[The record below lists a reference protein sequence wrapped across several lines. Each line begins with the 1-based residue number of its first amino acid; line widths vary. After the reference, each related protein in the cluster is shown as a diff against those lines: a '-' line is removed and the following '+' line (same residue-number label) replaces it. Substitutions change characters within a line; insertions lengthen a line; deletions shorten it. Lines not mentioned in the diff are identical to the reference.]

1 MRRPSHRQPSRPFAK
16 TRTNPPSG
24 RRRRVAEPL
33 STRRRFSVHA
43 AAASTSVLAMAAVVV
58 FAGLVAPTGQPV
70 EATAEAATTDDSTID
85 ASGVTAPFEEAKP
98 DEPRITSDLSV
109 AEAPVTGGTVITVE
123 GTELTSV
130 ASVSIGGLTAPI
142 VAATDET
149 LSFETPAVSAESVG
163 SLAVQFLDASGEP
176 VVVGPATS
184 TASVASVGV
193 ALDNPAPLAPTSSPA
208 PLSLSLTLTY
218 VPDPR
223 VVSQMDYVMAH
234 WSDYNTAEFTVISG
248 NDCMNFTSQ
257 SLLARG
263 WVMDAG
269 WFYDASTGAYSPSW
283 VSSTAFR
290 DYLAT
295 RPDLGVELDDSQRD
309 LVKVGDIAQFDW
321 DSSGDRDH
329 TAIVSRVERTES
341 GTRIWV
347 AGHTKDSDYWD
358 VDEAL
363 TTGGGTVHYWSLN

>member
-1 MRRPSHRQPSRPFAK
+1 
-16 TRTNPPSG
+16 
-24 RRRRVAEPL
+24 
-33 STRRRFSVHA
+33 
-43 AAASTSVLAMAAVVV
+43 MAAVVV

-70 EATAEAATTDDSTID
+70 EASAEAATTDDSTID
-85 ASGVTAPFEEAKP
+85 ASGVSAPFEEAKP
-98 DEPRITSDLSV
+98 AEPRITSDLSV

-123 GTELTSV
+123 GTELTSIV
-130 ASVSIGGLTAPI
+130 SVNIGGLTAPI

-149 LSFETPAVSAESVG
+149 VSFETPAVSAESVG
-163 SLAVQFLDASGEP
+163 SLAVTFLDASGEP
-176 VVVGPATS
+176 VHIGPATS

-193 ALDNPAPLAPTSSPA
+193 GIDNPAPLAPTSSPA

-223 VVSQMDYVMAH
+223 VVSQMGYVMAH
-234 WSDYNTAEFTVISG
+234 WSDYNTAEFPVISG

-309 LVKVGDIAQFDW
+309 LVTVGDIAQFDW

-329 TAIVSRVERTES
+329 TAIVSRVERTET